1 MLKKRI
7 IPLLL
12 LKNGRMVKGKKFSNF
27 IDTGNPETA
36 VKIYSSQDADELMF
50 LDIVASIESR
60 NILLETVSKAA
71 KQCTMPFSVGGGIK
85 TIEDVRSILFAGADK
100 IVITSSIM
108 DNPKIIEDIAKNF
121 GSQCIIAGID
131 YKSDLNTKK
140 KIVYQNCGTK
150 MTNQNPVDYAKNL
163 ESSGVGAILLNSIN
177 NDGMMQGPSLTYQNT
192 VDLLEKPVIFS
203 GGYSHYLD
211 LELLSFV
218 YENKESKDYIRSLN
232 GGIEGVII
240 GKAIY
245 SGSIEIKKAI
255 KALNKYAES

>member
-27 IDTGNPETA
+27 IDTGNPDTA

-50 LDIVASIESR
+50 LDIVASLESR
-60 NILLETVSKAA
+60 NILLETISKAA
-71 KQCTMPFSVGGGIK
+71 KECAMPFSVGGGIK

-140 KIVYQNCGTK
+140 K
-150 MTNQNPVDYAKNL
+150 
-163 ESSGVGAILLNSIN
+163 
-177 NDGMMQGPSLTYQNT
+177 
-192 VDLLEKPVIFS
+192 
-203 GGYSHYLD
+203 
-211 LELLSFV
+211 
-218 YENKESKDYIRSLN
+218 
-232 GGIEGVII
+232 
-240 GKAIY
+240 
-245 SGSIEIKKAI
+245 
-255 KALNKYAES
+255 

>member
-50 LDIVASIESR
+50 LDIVASLESR
-60 NILLETVSKAA
+60 NILLETISNAA

-150 MTNQNPVDYAKNL
+150 MTNQNPVDYAKKL
-163 ESSGVGAILLNSIN
+163 ESYGVGEILLNSIN
-177 NDGMMQGPSLTYQNT
+177 NDGMMMGYDLDTANEVSSTVKIPVIVCGGAGNFLHL
-192 VDLLEKPVIFS
+192 VDLFKNTEASAAACSSLFHFGDNNPIRARS
-203 GGYSHYLD
+203 YLRN
-211 LELLSFV
+211 
-218 YENKESKDYIRSLN
+218 YK
-232 GGIEGVII
+232 IEMRVV
-240 GKAIY
+240 K
-245 SGSIEIKKAI
+245 
-255 KALNKYAES
+255 